1 LNVFKS
7 TSDAPEP
14 AGSAAPA
21 EAVAAPPKAAVKTT
35 KTAKGEDTR
44 ARVFDTA
51 LRLFREKGF
60 DATTMRDVAAEAGLS
75 LGAAYHY
82 FASKDAIIAAYYE
95 SVQSEHVSRLRKA
108 LPERTSSR
116 DRLGYALHTKL
127 DILRN
132 DRPLM
137 GALLR
142 YTGDAKH
149 PLSFLGEG
157 TRAIQFGS
165 MALFAEA
172 LDWEQLPKD
181 MREIIPLMAWAMHM
195 GLLLYFLYDESPNQT
210 RTARLT
216 DGAADLFAKWLTLVK
231 LPVLRPLR
239 KRVISLLTDAG
250 LVPDEA
256 ALAPHRMSAVQS

>member
-1 LNVFKS
+1 LTAGGAPGYILNVFKS
-7 TSDAPEP
+7 DAI
-14 AGSAAPA
+14 A
-21 EAVAAPPKAAVKTT
+21 KAT

-44 ARVFDTA
+44 GRVFETA

-60 DATTMRDVAAEAGLS
+60 DATTMRDVAAGAGLS

-82 FASKDAIIAAYYE
+82 FPSKDAIVAAYYE
-95 SVQSEHVSRLRKA
+95 SVQAEHASRLREA
-108 LPERTSSR
+108 LPALKSAGERLTF
-116 DRLGYALHTKL
+116 ALNSKL
-127 DILRN
+127 DILKN

-165 MALFAEA
+165 IALFAEA
-172 LDWEQLPKD
+172 MEWEQLPKD

-216 DGAADLFAKWLTLVK
+216 EGAADLFAKWLTLVK

-239 KRVISLLTDAG
+239 RRVIALLTDAG
-250 LVPDEA
+250 LVPSET
-256 ALAPHRMSAVQS
+256 ALAPYRLSAE

>member
-1 LNVFKS
+1 MNTFKS
-7 TSDAPEP
+7 DAI
-14 AGSAAPA
+14 A
-21 EAVAAPPKAAVKTT
+21 KAT

-44 ARVFDTA
+44 ARVYETA
-51 LRLFREKGF
+51 LRLFRDKGF
-60 DATTMRDVAAEAGLS
+60 DATTMRDVAAGAGLS

-82 FASKDAIIAAYYE
+82 FPSKDAIVAVYYE
-95 SVQSEHVSRLRKA
+95 TVQAEHASRMREVLPA
-108 LPERTSSR
+108 LKSAGER
-116 DRLGYALHTKL
+116 LAFALHAKL
-127 DILRN
+127 DILKN

-142 YTGDAKH
+142 YSGDAKH

-165 MALFAEA
+165 IALFAEA
-172 LDWEQLPKD
+172 VEWEQLPKD

-195 GLLLYFLYDESPNQT
+195 GLLLYFLYDESPDQT

-239 KRVISLLTDAG
+239 RRVITLLSDAG
-250 LVPDEA
+250 LVPSET
-256 ALAPHRMSAVQS
+256 ALAPYRISAAKS

>member
-1 LNVFKS
+1 LTARGAPGYILNVFK
-7 TSDAPEP
+7 TDAI
-14 AGSAAPA
+14 A
-21 EAVAAPPKAAVKTT
+21 KTI

-44 ARVFDTA
+44 GRVFETA

-60 DATTMRDVAAEAGLS
+60 DATTMRDVAAGAGLS

-82 FASKDAIIAAYYE
+82 FPSKDAIVAAYYE
-95 SVQSEHVSRLRKA
+95 SVQAEHAIRLREA
-108 LPERTSSR
+108 LPTLKSAGE
-116 DRLGYALHTKL
+116 RLGFALHAKL
-127 DILRN
+127 DILKH

-142 YTGDAKH
+142 YSGDAKH

-165 MALFAEA
+165 IALFADAVE
-172 LDWEQLPKD
+172 WEQLPKD
-181 MREIIPLMAWAMHM
+181 MREVIPLMAWAMHM

-239 KRVISLLTDAG
+239 RRVIALLTDAG
-250 LVPDEA
+250 LVPGET
-256 ALAPHRMSAVQS
+256 ALAPYRLSTAQS

>member
-1 LNVFKS
+1 LTGGGAPGYILNVFKS
-7 TSDAPEP
+7 DAI
-14 AGSAAPA
+14 A
-21 EAVAAPPKAAVKTT
+21 KAT

-44 ARVFDTA
+44 ARVFETA
-51 LRLFREKGF
+51 LGLFREKGF
-60 DATTMRDVAAEAGLS
+60 DATTMRDVAAGAGLS

-82 FASKDAIIAAYYE
+82 FPSKDAIVAAYYE
-95 SVQSEHVSRLRKA
+95 SVQAEHASRLREA
-108 LPERTSSR
+108 LPGLKSAGER
-116 DRLGYALHTKL
+116 LAFALHAKL
-127 DILRN
+127 EILKK

-149 PLSFLGEG
+149 PLSFLGES
-157 TRAIQFGS
+157 TRGIQFGS
-165 MALFAEA
+165 IALFGEA
-172 LDWEQLPKD
+172 LDWQQLPKD

-195 GLLLYFLYDESPNQT
+195 GLLLYFLYDESPNHT

-239 KRVISLLTDAG
+239 KRVIALLSDAG
-250 LVPDEA
+250 LVPDET
-256 ALAPHRMSAVQS
+256 ALAPYRMTAAQS

>member
-1 LNVFKS
+1 MTAGGASGSILNVFK
-7 TSDAPEP
+7 TDQIT
-14 AGSAAPA
+14 
-21 EAVAAPPKAAVKTT
+21 KTT

-44 ARVFDTA
+44 ARVFETA

-60 DATTMRDVAAEAGLS
+60 DATTMRDVAAAAGLS

-82 FASKDAIIAAYYE
+82 FPSKEAIVAAYYE
-95 SVQSEHVSRLRKA
+95 SVQAEHASRLREA
-108 LPERTSSR
+108 LPGLTSAR
-116 DRLGYALHTKL
+116 DRLAHALHAKL
-127 DILRN
+127 DILKH

-165 MALFAEA
+165 MAVFAAA
-172 LDWEQLPKD
+172 LEGERLPKD
-181 MREIIPLMAWAMHM
+181 MRELVPLMAWALHM
-195 GLLLYFLYDESPNQT
+195 GLLLYFLYDESPNQA

-239 KRVISLLTDAG
+239 RRVITLLTDAG
-250 LVPDEA
+250 LIPSEA
-256 ALAPHRMSAVQS
+256 ALAPYRLADA

>member
-1 LNVFKS
+1 LTAGGSLGHILNVFK
-7 TSDAPEP
+7 TDAI
-14 AGSAAPA
+14 A
-21 EAVAAPPKAAVKTT
+21 KTT

-44 ARVFDTA
+44 ARVYETA
-51 LRLFREKGF
+51 MRLFREKGF
-60 DATTMRDVAAEAGLS
+60 DATTMRDVAAGAGLS

-82 FASKDAIIAAYYE
+82 FPSKEAIVAAYYE
-95 SVQSEHVSRLRKA
+95 SVQAEHARRVREA
-108 LPERTSSR
+108 LPTLKSPG
-116 DRLGYALHTKL
+116 DRLAFALHAKL
-127 DILRN
+127 DVLRN

-142 YTGDAKH
+142 YAGDAKH

-172 LDWEQLPKD
+172 LQWEQLPKD

-195 GLLLYFLYDESPNQT
+195 GLLLYFLYDESPAQA

-216 DGAADLFAKWLTLVK
+216 DGAAELFAKWLTLVK

-239 KRVISLLTDAG
+239 RRVTALLSDAG
-250 LVPDEA
+250 LVPDDA
-256 ALAPHRMSAVQS
+256 ALAPYRIVPVQS

>member
-1 LNVFKS
+1 MNTFK
-7 TSDAPEP
+7 TDAT
-14 AGSAAPA
+14 AAITKP
-21 EAVAAPPKAAVKTT
+21 T

-44 ARVFDTA
+44 ARVYETA

-60 DATTMRDVAAEAGLS
+60 DATTMRDVAAGAGLS

-82 FASKDAIIAAYYE
+82 FPSKDAIVAAYYE
-95 SVQSEHVSRLRKA
+95 SVQAEHVSRMREA
-108 LPERTSSR
+108 LPGLKSAGER
-116 DRLGYALHTKL
+116 LAFAFHAKL
-127 DILRN
+127 DILKN

-165 MALFAEA
+165 IVLFAEA
-172 LDWEQLPKD
+172 LEWEQLPKD
-181 MREIIPLMAWAMHM
+181 MREIIPLMAWALHM
-195 GLLLYFLYDESPNQT
+195 GLLLYFLYDESPNRT

-239 KRVISLLTDAG
+239 RRVIALLTDAG
-250 LVPDEA
+250 LVPDET
-256 ALAPHRMSAVQS
+256 ALAPYRTSAAQS

>member
-1 LNVFKS
+1 LTRGGAPGYILNVFKS
-7 TSDAPEP
+7 DAI
-14 AGSAAPA
+14 A
-21 EAVAAPPKAAVKTT
+21 KAT

-44 ARVFDTA
+44 GRVFETA

-60 DATTMRDVAAEAGLS
+60 DATTMRDVAAGAGLS

-82 FASKDAIIAAYYE
+82 FPSKDAIVAAYYE
-95 SVQSEHVSRLRKA
+95 SVQAEHASRLREA
-108 LPERTSSR
+108 LPTMKSAGER
-116 DRLGYALHTKL
+116 LAFALHAKL
-127 DILRN
+127 DILKN

-165 MALFAEA
+165 IALFAETME
-172 LDWEQLPKD
+172 WERLPKD
-181 MREIIPLMAWAMHM
+181 MREIIPLMAWALHM
-195 GLLLYFLYDESPNQT
+195 GLLLYFLYDESPDQT

-216 DGAADLFAKWLTLVK
+216 EGAADLFAKWLTLVK

-239 KRVISLLTDAG
+239 RRVIALLSDAG
-250 LVPDEA
+250 LVPSET
-256 ALAPHRMSAVQS
+256 ALAPYRMSAAQS

>member
-1 LNVFKS
+1 LNVFK
-7 TSDAPEP
+7 TDLIT
-14 AGSAAPA
+14 
-21 EAVAAPPKAAVKTT
+21 KAT

-60 DATTMRDVAAEAGLS
+60 DATTMRDVAAAAGLS

-82 FASKDAIIAAYYE
+82 FPSKEAIVAAYYE
-95 SVQSEHVSRLRKA
+95 SVQAEHASRLRDA
-108 LPERTSSR
+108 LPGLTSAR
-116 DRLGYALHTKL
+116 DRLAHALHAKL
-127 DILRN
+127 DILKH

-157 TRAIQFGS
+157 TRTIQFGS
-165 MALFAEA
+165 MAVFAAA

-181 MREIIPLMAWAMHM
+181 MREVIPLMAWAMHM

-239 KRVISLLTDAG
+239 RRVIALLTEAG
-250 LVPDEA
+250 LVPSEE
-256 ALAPHRMSAVQS
+256 ALAPYRLVIDVSS

>member
-1 LNVFKS
+1 LTGEGAPGNILNVFN
-7 TSDAPEP
+7 TDQIT
-14 AGSAAPA
+14 
-21 EAVAAPPKAAVKTT
+21 KAT

-44 ARVFDTA
+44 ARVFETA

-60 DATTMRDVAAEAGLS
+60 DATTMRDVAAGAGLS

-82 FASKDAIIAAYYE
+82 FPSKEAIVAAYYE
-95 SVQSEHVSRLRKA
+95 SVQTEHGARLREA
-108 LPERTSSR
+108 LPAMTSAR
-116 DRLGYALHTKL
+116 DRLAYALHTKL
-127 DILRN
+127 DILKH

-137 GALLR
+137 GALMR

-157 TRAIQFGS
+157 TRGIQFGS
-165 MALFAEA
+165 MALFADA
-172 LDWEQLPKD
+172 LEGERLPKD
-181 MREIIPLMAWAMHM
+181 LREIVPLMAWAMHM

-216 DGAADLFAKWLTLVK
+216 DGAVDLFVKFLTLVK

-239 KRVISLLTDAG
+239 RRVIALLSDAG
-250 LVPDEA
+250 LVPSEA
-256 ALAPHRMSAVQS
+256 ALSQYRLANG

>member
-1 LNVFKS
+1 
-7 TSDAPEP
+7 
-14 AGSAAPA
+14 
-21 EAVAAPPKAAVKTT
+21 
-35 KTAKGEDTR
+35 
-44 ARVFDTA
+44 
-51 LRLFREKGF
+51 
-60 DATTMRDVAAEAGLS
+60 
-75 LGAAYHY
+75 
-82 FASKDAIIAAYYE
+82 
-95 SVQSEHVSRLRKA
+95 
-108 LPERTSSR
+108 
-116 DRLGYALHTKL
+116 
-127 DILRN
+127 
-132 DRPLM
+132 M

-165 MALFAEA
+165 IALFAEA
-172 LDWEQLPKD
+172 VEWERLPKD

-239 KRVISLLTDAG
+239 RRVIALLTDAG
-250 LVPDEA
+250 LVPSEA
-256 ALAPHRMSAVQS
+256 ALAPYRLSAVSRTRRPALRSAAATGSSPARDSRRCHGQNRRRRNDGEDGENGDDRYGDEPSGRECSRATPGWRSSSATLIASIAFRVHGRARAGTHVARVHRHSRDHRPSRSS